1 VNHGEN
7 EMTKMNLNEREIA
20 VIVAAMEANDFGPE
34 IEIEVEEEV
43 TYDDP
48 VDLYGGE
55 YQGYGTYEDYEPNV
69 YDGTYSEM

>member
-1 VNHGEN
+1 
-7 EMTKMNLNEREIA
+7 MIKMNLNEREVKEVVDTMAA
-20 VIVAAMEANDFGPE
+20 VDFGPE

-48 VDLYGGE
+48 VDLYGAE
-55 YQGYGTYEDYEPNV
+55 YQGYGTYEDYEPNP